1 MNNLNVLQ
9 FIKKRKITQKIDEM
23 NINNTIIREDI
34 TSHKDLIINN
44 TEREKEDKIK
54 DVHCGIEK
62 EIKLLKKRLNDIEN
76 KLKRDDNS
84 KGEES

>member
-44 TEREKEDKIK
+44 TEREKEDRIK

-62 EIKLLKKRLNDIEN
+62 EIKLLKERLNDIEN
-76 KLKRDDNS
+76 KLKRNDNS